1 MEYMP
6 QFRLH
11 RPRSIAEALDVQRDS
26 PGARYVAGG
35 TDIIVNMRRGMV
47 ATEAL
52 IDVTGIDEIAGIEHD
67 AATGALRIGAGVT
80 LARLAADAEVRR
92 RFRVVAT
99 AAGSVAG
106 NTHRQAATVGGN
118 LCLDTRCVF
127 YNQGEWWRRSN
138 DYCLKYRGQVCH
150 VAPSG
155 SHCFAA
161 FSGDLAPALLVL
173 GAEVEIAGAE
183 GSRTIPLDGMYA
195 DDGAAHLLLG
205 AGELVAAVR
214 LPAADGVLADY
225 AKSRAR
231 GAIDFPLAGVAVAL
245 SRRGDTLSHLAVA
258 FTGTNSRPIRI
269 AGTEALLGAPLD
281 DDAVQALAR
290 MLPKQMQPMSST
302 FTPAKYRR
310 RVVINLTT
318 TLARRL
324 YREAGT
330 GT

>member
-6 QFRLH
+6 PFRLH
-11 RPRSIAEALDVQRDS
+11 RPQSVAEAVNMHRTS
-26 PGARYVAGG
+26 PSARYVAGG

-52 IDVTGIDEIAGIEHD
+52 IDLTAVDEIAGIEHD
-67 AATGALRIGAGVT
+67 AGGMRIGAGVT

-92 RFRVVAT
+92 RYRVVAT
-99 AAGSVAG
+99 AAGGVAG
-106 NTHRQAATVGGN
+106 SSHRQAATVGGN

-138 DYCLKYRGQVCH
+138 DYCLKYRGEVCH

-155 SHCFAA
+155 RHCFAA

-173 GAEVEIAGAE
+173 AAAVEICGPDGA
-183 GSRTIPLDGMYA
+183 RTLALERMYA
-195 DDGAAHLLLG
+195 DDGAAHLLL
-205 AGELVAAVR
+205 APGELVTAVR
-214 LPAADGVLADY
+214 LPAADGVVADY

-245 SRRGDTLSHLAVA
+245 RRSADALTHLAVA
-258 FTGTNSRPIRI
+258 FTGTNSCPIVI

-281 DDAVQALAR
+281 EDALDRLAR

-310 RVVINLTT
+310 RVVVNLTRS
-318 TLARRL
+318 LSRRL
-324 YREAGT
+324 YQEAGT
-330 GT
+330 DG

>member
-1 MEYMP
+1 MEYLP
-6 QFRLH
+6 PFRLR
-11 RPRSIAEALDVQRDS
+11 RPQSVAEALDMHS
-26 PGARYVAGG
+26 ETAGARFVAGG
-35 TDIIVNMRRGMV
+35 TDLIVNMRRGMV

-52 IDVTGIDEIAGIEHD
+52 IDLTGIDEIAGIEQD

-80 LARLAADAEVRR
+80 LARLAADACVRR
-92 RFRVVAT
+92 HHRVVAH

-106 NTHRQAATVGGN
+106 TTHRQAATVGGN

-138 DYCLKYRGQVCH
+138 DYCLKYRGEVCH

-173 GAEVEIAGAE
+173 GAEVEIACPE
-183 GSRTIPLDGMYA
+183 GSRTIPLDRMYA
-195 DDGAAHLLLG
+195 DDGAAHLLLD
-205 AGELVAAVR
+205 AGELVTAVR
-214 LPAADGVLADY
+214 VPAADAVVADY
-225 AKSRAR
+225 AKARVR

-245 SRRGDTLSHLAVA
+245 SRRRDTLTHLAVA

-269 AGTEALLGAPLD
+269 DGTDALLDAPLD
-281 DDAVQALAR
+281 EEALQALTR

-310 RVVINLTT
+310 RVVSNLTR

-324 YREAGT
+324 YQEAGEA
-330 GT
+330 